1 MYFYPESSFF
11 LQAIPSHSVRRSL
24 FEQYV
29 KTRAEEER
37 REKRAAHKAAIEGF
51 RQLLDDAST
60 DIDQH
65 TDYRAFKKK
74 WGNDLRFEAIER
86 KEREGLLNERVLSLK
101 RSAEQKAQEIRAAAA
116 SDFKTMLRE
125 REISIN
131 SHWSKVKD
139 SLRNEPRYRS
149 VAHEDRE
156 VFYYEYIA
164 ELKAAQRGDDHEM
177 KARDEEDKLRE
188 RERELRKR
196 KEREVQEVERV
207 RQKIRRKEA
216 SSSYQ
221 ALLVEKIRDPEV
233 FLLLL
238 CS

>member
-1 MYFYPESSFF
+1 MYFYFELPDVFKHFYYLVWDVLNFYISCGNVSSFF
-11 LQAIPSHSVRRSL
+11 Q
-24 FEQYV
+24 
-29 KTRAEEER
+29 
-37 REKRAAHKAAIEGF
+37 
-51 RQLLDDAST
+51 

-177 KARDEEDKLRE
+177 KARDEE
-188 RERELRKR
+188 
-196 KEREVQEVERV
+196 VN
-207 RQKIRRKEA
+207 
-216 SSSYQ
+216 
-221 ALLVEKIRDPEV
+221 
-233 FLLLL
+233 
-238 CS
+238 